1 MNNMLLKTTAL
12 LTLFLSSAAWADAAS
27 ELQQRLSKVNVL
39 SADYA
44 QTVSSSDGKMFNKAV
59 GH

>member
-1 MNNMLLKTTAL
+1 MLLKTTAL

-59 GH
+59 